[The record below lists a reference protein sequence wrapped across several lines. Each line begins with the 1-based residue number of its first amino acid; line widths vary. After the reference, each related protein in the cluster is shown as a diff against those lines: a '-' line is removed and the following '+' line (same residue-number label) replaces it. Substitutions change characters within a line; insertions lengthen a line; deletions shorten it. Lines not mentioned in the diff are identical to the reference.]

1 MDGLAP
7 FQALIFSKYPERSF
21 NGVSGFINADWL
33 QCKNQSFIKG
43 QPVCVR
49 EHFALDLEY
58 LIGSSLELTLWRSI
72 VRVNFTGPRSAQ
84 LFGPM
89 LFGVFSGRVYF
100 LWMRLTF
107 TFVDEVKQI
116 ALLMWG
122 CGWASSN
129 QLKAWLEQQSDLP
142 PSEIEFS
149 AWRLSN
155 YSSPCLMTLARGRQL
170 FLGLSWLTW
179 DISPAEFGLT
189 GLHNCVSQFRVVP
202 CNISLYMYNTHTWDT
217 YILYMYVGIYIVNW
231 A

>member
-1 MDGLAP
+1 M
-7 FQALIFSKYPERSF
+7 
-21 NGVSGFINADWL
+21 SGFINADWL

-58 LIGSSLELTLWRSI
+58 VIGSSVGI
-72 VRVNFTGPRSAQ
+72 NPVMVNCMCQ
-84 LFGPM
+84 LHWATECSDIWSNVIW
-89 LFGVFSGRVYF
+89 GVFWEGLFS
-100 LWMRLTF
+100 LDEINI
-107 TFVDEVKQI
+107 TFVDEVKQV
-116 ALLMWG
+116 ALLMWM

-129 QLKAWLEQQSDLP
+129 QLKARLGQQSDLP
-142 PSEIEFS
+142 PSEREFS

-179 DISPAEFGLT
+179 DISSADFGLAS
-189 GLHNCVSQFRVVP
+189 LHNCVSQFLVVS

-217 YILYMYVGIYIVNW
+217 CILYMYVGIYIVNW